1 MAKPD
6 QRSHLHIYFKLF
18 RVEAK
23 KQTITHNQSH
33 HTKSKEP
40 RNESQRWPE
49 NLVKINKEILSKEK
63 ALCQIYPHLR
73 KNKHFIG
80 LLKKANLIHPLLS
93 FTSLE
98 LSGQGAASGLLWAP
112 IFSFSQ
118 SEEDEGLGDLV
129 GYGDLSGIDP

>member
-1 MAKPD
+1 M
-6 QRSHLHIYFKLF
+6 
-18 RVEAK
+18 
-23 KQTITHNQSH
+23 
-33 HTKSKEP
+33 
-40 RNESQRWPE
+40 
-49 NLVKINKEILSKEK
+49 
-63 ALCQIYPHLR
+63 
-73 KNKHFIG
+73 
-80 LLKKANLIHPLLS
+80 LKKANLIHPLLS